1 MEKEFTVTITG
12 MTFGGDALGRLPDG
26 RAVFV
31 PFALPGETVKVRLL
45 EEKKNFARARLLE
58 VLQPSPQRIS
68 PRCRHFGQ
76 CGGCSYQNLSYPDQL
91 LLKQNIVKDQLRRLG
106 GFADFPVEPVVP
118 APSPWNYRNTVQ
130 FSLSPAGKCSF
141 LRAGSR
147 DLVEISECFLPQT
160 GINELWPQLDF
171 AADSGIERAVLRE
184 GEEGDTLLGLES
196 SAAQPPEFSV
206 DFPISVVYTSPD
218 GQTVLSGDEFILMEV
233 NGRPFKVSVQ
243 SFFQANLAQAG
254 KMVEQV
260 LHLAG
265 DLSSKTVVDA
275 YCGVGLF
282 SAFLAQRA
290 QRLIGIELSESSC
303 DDFAV
308 NLEEFNN
315 VELYVGAV
323 EQVLPALDAQ
333 SDLVV
338 IDPPRAGLDR
348 CVTEALIRQAPPRI
362 IYVSCDPA
370 TLARDVKRL
379 AESGY
384 TLQQVTPFDQFP
396 QTYHIECICLLEH
409 A

>member
-141 LRAGSR
+141 QRAGSR

-160 GINELWPQLDF
+160 GINELWPRLDF

-184 GEEGDTLLGLES
+184 GEEGDILLGLES